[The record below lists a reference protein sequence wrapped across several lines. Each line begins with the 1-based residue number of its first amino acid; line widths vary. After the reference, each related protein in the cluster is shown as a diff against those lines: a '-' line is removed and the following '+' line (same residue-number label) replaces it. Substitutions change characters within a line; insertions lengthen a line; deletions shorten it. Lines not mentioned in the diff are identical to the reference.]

1 MEEQMLRL
9 ERRVEE
15 KLNARIGML
24 DEKIDKMNSM
34 LAMLL
39 SRELS
44 ASENERRDNEI

>member
-1 MEEQMLRL
+1 MQCLEKRMEGRM
-9 ERRVEE
+9 
-15 KLNARIGML
+15 KTRIDVI

-44 ASENERRDNEI
+44 GHENRENEI